1 MFFNTVLT
9 TYDHKIIFLDLMGNK
24 PRRRFNQ
31 EESKFEILAWLYN
44 FMSGKK
50 TNFSFGLDAG

>member
-1 MFFNTVLT
+1 MFFDTVLT
-9 TYDHKIIFLDLMGNK
+9 TYDHKIIFQVLMGNK